1 MIYNMENKNR
11 KNINILKPNFKQLA
25 KGSYEVRVI
34 NIGKCQIYLAT
45 KNKIVKD
52 AAKLS

>member
-1 MIYNMENKNR
+1 MINNMENKNR

-25 KGSYEVRVI
+25 KGYYGVRII
-34 NIGKCQIYLAT
+34 NVGKCQIYLAT

>member
-1 MIYNMENKNR
+1 MINNMENKNR

-25 KGSYEVRVI
+25 KGSYGVRII
-34 NIGKCQIYLAT
+34 NVGRCQIYLAT